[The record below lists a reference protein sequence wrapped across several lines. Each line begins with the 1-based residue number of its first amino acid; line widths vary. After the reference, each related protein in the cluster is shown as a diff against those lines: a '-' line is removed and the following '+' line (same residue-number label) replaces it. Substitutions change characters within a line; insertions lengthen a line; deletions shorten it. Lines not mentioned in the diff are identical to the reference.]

1 MYPIRFLYPFLHLI
15 NVFVSRIWYSVIS
28 VVACIKFYL
37 FCILDS
43 VSWILYPVYWILY
56 PCILDSVSC
65 ILDSVSCILDFVS
78 SILDSVSCILDF
90 VSLYLGFCILYLG
103 FCILYPVSWILYPV
117 SCILYPVSCILNL
130 VSCVSDPEAPCSAT
144 GSNFPLVFSER
155 KPVMVE
161 VGRGEGM
168 WYYIINNHI
177 YHSIGIHSTDT
188 VHTLNRDSRSIYHY
202 QISSFQ
208 KYSTSL

>member
-43 VSWILYPVYWILY
+43 VS
-56 PCILDSVSC
+56 CILDS
-65 ILDSVSCILDFVS
+65 
-78 SILDSVSCILDF
+78 

-161 VGRGEGM
+161 VWRGEGM